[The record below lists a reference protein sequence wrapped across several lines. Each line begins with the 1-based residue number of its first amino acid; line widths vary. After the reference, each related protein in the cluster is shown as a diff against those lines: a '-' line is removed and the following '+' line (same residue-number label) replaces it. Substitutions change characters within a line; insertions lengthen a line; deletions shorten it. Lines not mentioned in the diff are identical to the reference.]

1 MKWPKRKKRSTR
13 NERRWKEV
21 ARIVGPGVHK
31 LPESFRH
38 GLYHLRNRSGLPDPE
53 LVLAFN
59 RCKAWLARAKNGVG
73 ECECC
78 GMKLPIEAVNT
89 RGQSVWAL
97 DHDPRT
103 KTFRGILYFK
113 CNLEIAEGDRQRK
126 WAHASYI
133 DAHQA
138 RIRSE
143 STERYAANEFL
154 RVTD

>member
-1 MKWPKRKKRSTR
+1 MKQKRSTR
-13 NERRWKEV
+13 DSRRWKELEKV
-21 ARIVGPGVHK
+21 VGPGIHE
-31 LPESFRH
+31 LPSSFKH

-53 LVLAFN
+53 LVLVFN
-59 RCKAWLARAKNGVG
+59 RCRAWLARARDGIG
-73 ECECC
+73 ECECGC
-78 GMKLPIEAVNT
+78 GT
-89 RGQSVWAL
+89 RMPVDAKNANGNSVWNL
-97 DHDPRT
+97 DHDGQS
-103 KTFRGILYFK
+103 KTFRGVLYWR

-143 STERYAANEFL
+143 STESYAANEFL